1 MKITSGSQDNPA
13 PTARRTERECL
24 LMLGDLAG
32 VDDGLDRAN
41 DYYERAMALG
51 ETDADRDRARN

>member
-1 MKITSGSQDNPA
+1 MKITYDPA